1 MRREKFI
8 WVYLTTFW
16 YVYTADWNNSL
27 IVEIYNVNTANST
40 WLEQN
45 KTIFKNIFNSNEN
58 VKIFSVHL
66 PAFFIR
72 PRPPAAAPIL
82 ENSAET
88 RACVCVCE
96 RISFL
101 ICLTQVAQVS
111 LRYCS
116 FIQSQLQLL
125 AEHFEERENKTP
137 QGKTMWIPKYP
148 LVKILIG
155 KASKQVHRENF
166 DVLIWVKNVLENSFI
181 LLESSR
187 IGGIYIVYLNN

>member
-1 MRREKFI
+1 MSAHVRVCVCQNGCQLCVRALVCVRGWASVGVGVSVPKCVCECACRGKLLEWSAHFKNEIARAADTAPEK
-8 WVYLTTFW
+8 
-16 YVYTADWNNSL
+16 
-27 IVEIYNVNTANST
+27 
-40 WLEQN
+40 QKKN
-45 KTIFKNIFNSNEN
+45 KTS
-58 VKIFSVHL
+58 SL
-66 PAFFIR
+66 PASFIR

-125 AEHFEERENKTP
+125 AQHFEERENKTP

-166 DVLIWVKNVLENSFI
+166 DVLIWVKNVLEK
-181 LLESSR
+181 
-187 IGGIYIVYLNN
+187 